1 MANATQDGIKHLMEE
16 IIAQSWPQTFPSLQ
30 TPFPVVSYDYAMKNY
45 GVDKPDTR
53 FQWLVEPSL
62 NLIFFFLGF
71 LFSEWPPISFYLT
84 FKESISFLLFFFL
97 PQNKREHLDFI
108 FKGSHLH
115 PVTPNL
121 CNIKKNSETKQVFHF
136 VFRFQT
142 YPA

>member
-62 NLIFFFLGF
+62 NLIFFLGF
-71 LFSEWPPISFYLT
+71 LFSE
-84 FKESISFLLFFFL
+84 
-97 PQNKREHLDFI
+97 
-108 FKGSHLH
+108 
-115 PVTPNL
+115 
-121 CNIKKNSETKQVFHF
+121 
-136 VFRFQT
+136 
-142 YPA
+142 